1 MPLKLIGF
9 IVTLL
14 IIVSFIGFNLD
25 NSSDIKLWFGE
36 KGLLTDVPIF
46 ISFFVMYLIGVLSVV
61 PFLVSWKMKKRS
73 SGKKTASDQ
82 ENSTETEKK
91 SVRVLGS
98 RKRKKKLSEKDSESG
113 SDDSEDHPLKS
124 EDSAEETDPS

>member
-9 IVTLL
+9 IITLL

-25 NSSDIKLWFGE
+25 NTSDIKIWFGE

-61 PFLVSWKMKKRS
+61 PFLVSWKMKKRT
-73 SGKKTASDQ
+73 SGKKAVSKQDN
-82 ENSTETEKK
+82 EGETEKK

-98 RKRKKKLSEKDSESG
+98 RKNRKKVSESNSESD
-113 SDDSEDHPLKS
+113 SDDAEKNTEESEES
-124 EDSAEETDPS
+124 TEDADPS

>member
-9 IVTLL
+9 IITLL
-14 IIVSFIGFNLD
+14 IIVTFIGFNLD

-61 PFLVSWKMKKRS
+61 PFLVSWKLKKRT
-73 SGKKTASDQ
+73 SGKKVVSDQ
-82 ENSTETEKK
+82 ENSGKTEKK

-98 RKRKKKLSEKDSESG
+98 RKRSKKVSENES
-113 SDDSEDHPLKS
+113 
-124 EDSAEETDPS
+124 ETDPDNTEENSTESEESAEDAEPS